1 MNVSFAKV
9 SIPQKAVEIK
19 LHKAAE
25 AYSKYMEKLNG
36 APTEKLTFL
45 QKRELGN
52 FRTAKAMLDGSASS
66 PVLNVKV

>member
-1 MNVSFAKV
+1 MNMSFAKV

-36 APTEKLTFL
+36 APTE
-45 QKRELGN
+45 
-52 FRTAKAMLDGSASS
+52 
-66 PVLNVKV
+66 